1 MKNDLLFYDKYV
13 SVLSIFTSNHF
24 ISMFRSIIQSVII
37 LAIGALLMLVLL
49 KSSMFN
55 LFKTEDVV
63 TELTTVERVQHI
75 GKLELTKYFIKD
87 VIEYKQKIDFLPD
100 PSVLL
105 VVSGEVIGCIDLEKI
120 TPQSI
125 TETDSSIAIKLPE
138 PEICVFK
145 INHQESKVYD
155 SKFGFFKEADL
166 VDKAYKQAE
175 VGIKATAEKQ
185 GIIKDTKE
193 RANYFVRNFLQQFTH
208 KKIQVN

>member
-1 MKNDLLFYDKYV
+1 
-13 SVLSIFTSNHF
+13 
-24 ISMFRSIIQSVII
+24 MFRNIIQSVII

-55 LFKTEDVV
+55 LFKSEDVV

-175 VGIKATAEKQ
+175 VSIKATAEKQ
-185 GIIKDTKE
+185 GIMKDTKE